1 EYDAETQLYYNRAR
15 YYDPAVGRFI
25 SEDPLGLRA
34 GINPYA
40 YAGNDPVN
48 GRDPS
53 GLCGGGGGGEG
64 PKAKAAARSAAGNTG
79 GTESCPNGQLDIGSA
94 VDTWFWMNYG
104 FGLRDALN
112 GTSGDCLFSGGGS
125 ISCSAGGVTH
135 AGYGGNSTGLRRPPS
150 LFFIADRQFLGCP
163 DRVAGITG
171 GGRLYQGTH
180 VTVPTLLFRLTGDP
194 GLYLLT
200 RNYRGHIEAYG
211 TGDVVLFDGDVEGEA
226 QCWFAPHGL
235 FISTEWRSN

>member
-1 EYDAETQLYYNRAR
+1 MDEAQLS
-15 YYDPAVGRFI
+15 DPALNSAGGWGFQYDSLGRVI
-25 SEDPLGLRA
+25 
-34 GINPYA
+34 
-40 YAGNDPVN
+40 
-48 GRDPS
+48 
-53 GLCGGGGGGEG
+53 
-64 PKAKAAARSAAGNTG
+64 KAKHGPYTAPDMVRGFG
-79 GTESCPNGQLDIGSA
+79 FDQLDIGSA
-94 VDTWFWMNYG
+94 VDAWFWMNYG

-125 ISCSAGGVTH
+125 VSCSAGGFTH
-135 AGYGGNSTGLRRPPS
+135 AGYSGNSTGLRRPPS